1 MCFWIIYF
9 YIREGNAIY
18 IFEFDTAEIA
28 SIPERDMNMV
38 KMSFDDLNKELSK
51 EELQEL
57 ENAAARTIVYDE
69 ESPEMTPEM
78 LKQFKKKS

>member
-1 MCFWIIYF
+1 
-9 YIREGNAIY
+9 
-18 IFEFDTAEIA
+18 
-28 SIPERDMNMV
+28 MV

-78 LKQFKKKS
+78 MKQFKKKS